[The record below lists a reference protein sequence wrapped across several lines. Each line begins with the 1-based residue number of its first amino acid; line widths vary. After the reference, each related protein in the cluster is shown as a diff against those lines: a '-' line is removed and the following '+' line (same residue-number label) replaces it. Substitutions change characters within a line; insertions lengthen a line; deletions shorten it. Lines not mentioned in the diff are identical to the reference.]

1 MYDDSLLRDEMTP
14 LGVDETAQ
22 HIIGDHKITTRT
34 GCQNQRKFVT
44 MMTIRFLHLLLTVF
58 AIASASNTRGGR
70 RDIELHDEDLSEDEK
85 VNRGSTSSDR
95 GLLSLAQCPYLGA
108 TVFFNVQ
115 TSIIPGTNATVCS
128 DEKLGAIGTMLNSA
142 LINAGVATYS
152 GSIFLAGTCDT
163 PTLRTAST
171 VSSLLNGFVRR
182 TLQSGFIWT
191 GGGVSCT
198 DLLVCSCL
206 FSMCFR
212 LTW

>member
-1 MYDDSLLRDEMTP
+1 MKT
-14 LGVDETAQ
+14 
-22 HIIGDHKITTRT
+22 
-34 GCQNQRKFVT
+34 N
-44 MMTIRFLHLLLTVF
+44 RFLYLLLTVF

-70 RDIELHDEDLSEDEK
+70 RDIELHDKDLSEDEK

-163 PTLRTAST
+163 PTMDMSST
-171 VSSLLNGFVRR
+171 TSNGLVRR
-182 TLQSGFIWT
+182 KLQSGFIWT
-191 GGGVSCT
+191 GGGVSMQSSS
-198 DLLVCSCL
+198 CSYYRCCE
-206 FSMCFR
+206 SIV
-212 LTW
+212 